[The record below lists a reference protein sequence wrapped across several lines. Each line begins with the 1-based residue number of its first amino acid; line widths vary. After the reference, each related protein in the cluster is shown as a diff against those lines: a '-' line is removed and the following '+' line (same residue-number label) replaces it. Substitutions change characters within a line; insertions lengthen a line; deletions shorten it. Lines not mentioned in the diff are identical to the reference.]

1 MEDKALGLLGL
12 LGLMRRARAVEIGT
26 DSACDTVNAGKA
38 KLLLLSTD
46 AADNARH
53 KAENAANGRRV
64 LVLPVHYTRAE
75 LAAALGLGDCS
86 MAAVTDLGF
95 ANAFVKALS
104 AAVPEQYDQAAQEL
118 EKRSA
123 RAARR
128 RKEKTDR
135 ADSKRNGKRRTE
147 V

>member
-1 MEDKALGLLGL
+1 M
-12 LGLMRRARAVEIGT
+12 
-26 DSACDTVNAGKA
+26 NAGKA
-38 KLLLLSTD
+38 KLLLLSADT
-46 AADNARH
+46 ADNARR

-64 LVLPVHYTRAE
+64 LVLQVHYTRAE

-95 ANAFVKALS
+95 ANAFVKAL
-104 AAVPEQYDQAAQEL
+104 AAVAPEQYGQAAQEL
-118 EKRSA
+118 EKRSV

-128 RKEKTDR
+128 RKEKTNR

>member
-1 MEDKALGLLGL
+1 MEDKALGL

-38 KLLLLSTD
+38 KLLLLSAD
-46 AADNARH
+46 AADNARR

-104 AAVPEQYDQAAQEL
+104 AAAPEQYSQAAQEL